1 MARELRLPARSQE
14 LTRARDYVREA
25 ALEFGLDDAGR
36 HDLVFAANEAITNA
50 IRHGGPDADGAI
62 WVAVA
67 ADRDRLI
74 VTVSDFGSFVS
85 RPAEREP
92 LAESGRGFTFM
103 TGLVDEVQLS
113 TGAGR
118 TTVTLSQH
126 RGAAAKDD
134 A

>member
-1 MARELRLPARSQE
+1 VS
-14 LTRARDYVREA
+14 DA
-25 ALEFGLDDAGR
+25 AVEFGLGDADR
-36 HDLVFAANEAITNA
+36 RDLVFAANEAITNA

-62 WVAVA
+62 WVEVA
-67 ADRDRLI
+67 ADRDRLT

-92 LAESGRGFTFM
+92 LAERGRGFTFM
-103 TGLVDEVQLS
+103 TRLVDEVRLS

-118 TTVTLSQH
+118 TTVSLTQR
-126 RGAAAKDD
+126 RGPAAKGD